1 MHAFSVLFGKYFTS
15 STAVVSLLIQ
25 KIRQFSEK
33 NIYKVF
39 VLLFS
44 SYKQIKLDCNLIE
57 NSNNYLIDDD
67 NLHLEN

>member
-15 STAVVSLLIQ
+15 CTAVVSLLIQ
-25 KIRQFSEK
+25 KSRQFSEK
-33 NIYKVF
+33 NIYKIF